1 MRKTTL
7 KVAELAT
14 IIYAILV
21 LMSLILDNAYYS
33 QFNIPIVSYM
43 SGSEILLSCVQQF
56 LTPSIMV
63 YAASIVCC
71 FVLVPIIYRAFYKK
85 PYSINNTIP
94 SHDEITAKYN
104 TASVIIVTLSL
115 IASIFIYTQFPDA
128 LIFGLVWT
136 SMMYLYCIFPKIIP
150 DKFKYFKSETNK
162 FSDNIL
168 REHKERF
175 YDINYRYRLHI
186 FAFAC
191 LLSVFFIMLKV
202 QYYKAKEVKEK
213 GNGVCVLLEGD
224 GINIDTREGTIDYI
238 GECAGNIF
246 LYDHETQ
253 GTIIYERS
261 QILNYKLIT
270 DYIAKANVKYD
281 RYAEQVQADNRHV
294 GTNLLQRINAEA
306 PLTNIFT
313 FTIPDNYVLTQQDNN
328 YYVWEDSVT
337 HAYIEQL
344 NLPKRF
350 FDNKPSATDIF
361 NLDIYV
367 MEGGY
372 TDNPGL
378 CSTTLNTY
386 TGKGG
391 ELVQTIIADGDHY
404 AAWLFYSPTERHDNI
419 AGEFMKSMR
428 LKGNVWQQ
436 MAIIYRANESLWN
449 IIAIIMGISFLICFY
464 FGCVSLTSDDQKAKK
479 EPKSEKKK
487 FSDYLGIYLFI
498 IFEFAFFFVPL
509 ISLFASSHRWPV
521 ILTCLGLTLLTMIV
535 LFVTGIIIAAIIKRD
550 KNKDNIN

>member
-1 MRKTTL
+1 
-7 KVAELAT
+7 
-14 IIYAILV
+14 
-21 LMSLILDNAYYS
+21 
-33 QFNIPIVSYM
+33 
-43 SGSEILLSCVQQF
+43 
-56 LTPSIMV
+56 
-63 YAASIVCC
+63 
-71 FVLVPIIYRAFYKK
+71 
-85 PYSINNTIP
+85 
-94 SHDEITAKYN
+94 
-104 TASVIIVTLSL
+104 
-115 IASIFIYTQFPDA
+115 
-128 LIFGLVWT
+128 
-136 SMMYLYCIFPKIIP
+136 MMYLYCIFPMIIP

-224 GINIDTREGTIDYI
+224 GINIDTREGSIDYI

-246 LYDHETQ
+246 LYDRETQ

-270 DYIAKANVKYD
+270 DYIAKANIKYD
-281 RYAEQVQADNRHV
+281 RYAEQVQAENRHV
-294 GTNLLQRINAEA
+294 GTNLLQRINAEV
-306 PLTNIFT
+306 PLTNVFT

-328 YYVWEDSVT
+328 YFVWEDTVT

-344 NLPKRF
+344 NIPKRF
-350 FDNKPSATDIF
+350 FDNMPSATDIF

-372 TDNPGL
+372 TDNLGL
-378 CSTTLNTY
+378 CSTTFNTY
-386 TGKGG
+386 TGKSG

-436 MAIIYRANESLWN
+436 MAIIYRTNESLWK
-449 IIAIIMGISFLICFY
+449 IIAILIGISFLLSFY
-464 FGCVSLTSDDQKAKK
+464 FGYISITSDEQKAKEDTK
-479 EPKSEKKK
+479 HVKNYLTK
-487 FSDYLGIYLFI
+487 FLRIVNWSIISFI
-498 IFEFAFFFVPL
+498 CLIFPYFFL
-509 ISLFASSHRWPV
+509 LTSSHRWPV

-535 LFVTGIIIAAIIKRD
+535 LFVTGMIIAAIIKRD